1 MTPDISH
8 IQERVLVLAPK
19 GRDAQVIER
28 VLGLDGFRCHIC
40 ASHEIF
46 TAELNAGAGA
56 ALVSE
61 EALIGV
67 DLAPL
72 AAWLQAQELWS
83 DFPFVLLVSKQQ
95 GPRRGAAFRL
105 MEQLSNVI
113 LLERPVN
120 AETLCKA
127 ASSALRA
134 RKRQYHARSE
144 LEQRTRAEERLRMA
158 LEAGRL
164 GSWEFDMQTQKL
176 VASDICKAHFGVSPS
191 VPFSYADIVGAV
203 HPDDRHLH
211 ANIVEAA
218 LAQGTDF
225 DMECRVMWPD
235 GSVRWLQMRG
245 RAIPGPDGAPA
256 FMSGLTL
263 DITTRIEDNAKLKES
278 QRALGQLNETLE
290 SRIQERTAELAQ
302 VNDRLMKEIGE
313 RERTQMALLQAQKM
327 EAVGQLTGGIAH
339 DFNNLLNVILG
350 NVDLIDRLATD
361 ERVKKMAGTIRKA
374 TQRGAKLTSQLLAF
388 SRNQNLDLKPVELPT
403 VLEGVKD
410 MLSASLGAGIK
421 IDFDCPAQMP
431 RALADFNQLELAV
444 LNLAINAKDAMP
456 NGGTLAIRADVRTAE
471 GGLLPPG
478 QYAVVSVSDTG
489 TGISPDILSKVF
501 DPFFTTKAVGKGTGL
516 GLSQV
521 YGIARQSG
529 GIARIDSELG
539 RGTTVEVWLPLEPE
553 LAATNTAPASPAG
566 IRRGEQARILVVE
579 DDAAVRQFMVDS
591 LEILGYRV
599 TQAEDGFAGLKR
611 LEMDN
616 PDLLIADFLM
626 PGMNGAELV
635 AKAHALRPDLP
646 VIVATGY
653 FDMQALDKVIGSS
666 FILRKPFQLGDL
678 ATSVRYALSEP
689 ARADAVHHQQA
700 LGAPP

>member
-1 MTPDISH
+1 MTPDIAN
-8 IQERVLVLAPK
+8 IEERILVLAPK

-28 VLGLDGFRCHIC
+28 VLGHESFFCHIC
-40 ASHEIF
+40 ASHD
-46 TAELNAGAGA
+46 ELTRELDAGAGA
-56 ALVSE
+56 ALVAE
-61 EALIGV
+61 EALIGA
-67 DLAPL
+67 DLGML
-72 AAWLQAQELWS
+72 AAWLQAQQPWS
-83 DFPFVLLVSKQQ
+83 DFPFVLLVAKQN
-95 GPRRGAAFRL
+95 GPRRGAAFKL

-134 RKRQYHARSE
+134 RKRQYHARGE

-176 VASDICKAHFGVSPS
+176 VASDICKANFGVPPS
-191 VPFSYADIVGAV
+191 TPFSYADIVAAV
-203 HPDDRHLH
+203 HPDDRHQH

-218 LAQGTDF
+218 LSEGADF
-225 DMECRVMWPD
+225 DMECRVIWPD
-235 GSVRWLQMRG
+235 GSVHWLQMRG
-245 RAIPGPDGAPA
+245 RAIRGSDGTPA

-263 DITTRIEDNAKLKES
+263 DITTRIEANVKLQES
-278 QRALGQLNETLE
+278 RKALSMLNETLE
-290 SRIQERTAELAQ
+290 SRIHERTAELAQ
-302 VNDRLMKEIGE
+302 VNDRLMKEISE

-388 SRNQNLDLKPVELPT
+388 SRNQSLDLKAVELPT

-410 MLSASLGAGIK
+410 MLSASLGSGIA
-421 IDFDCPAQMP
+421 IDFNCPSDMP

-456 NGGTLAIRADVRTAE
+456 NGGTLSIRADVRLAE

-478 QYAVVSVSDTG
+478 RYAVVSVSDTG
-489 TGISPDILSKVF
+489 TGIAPDILSKVF

-539 RGTTVEVWLPLEPE
+539 RGTTVEIWLPLEPE
-553 LAATNTAPASPAG
+553 TAAANAAPASPAF
-566 IRRGEQARILVVE
+566 IRSAEQARILVVE

-599 TQAEDGFAGLKR
+599 TQAEDGFAGLRR
-611 LEMDN
+611 LETDN

-635 AKAHALRPDLP
+635 AKAHALRPNLP

-653 FDMQALDKVIGSS
+653 FDMRALDKVIGSS
-666 FILRKPFQLGDL
+666 FILRKPFQLGEL

-689 ARADAVHHQQA
+689 ANGDAAHHRQA
-700 LGAPP
+700 LASPP